1 MSQKKNVTRR
11 TFMSG
16 IATAIGVASLNPF
29 ELAAAQRGQRGG
41 AGAAAAAAPAA
52 PQSLS
57 AQQAAYDAKAKLANN
72 ENPHG
77 PSETVLKAMNDV
89 WKYSNRYGYPDGRV
103 RQAIAEA
110 HGVKPEQVLISAGSG
125 EILKLVDDVYL
136 QNHKIVVGPDPT
148 YGSVYQYTTN
158 SKATAIRIPLKK
170 DWTTDID
177 GMIKATKRHMRDV
190 GLVYLCNPN
199 NPTGNIVDKKDIARL
214 LNSIPEEIPV
224 LLDEAYHHFVDNPNY
239 EPSIK
244 YVLEGRRVIVA
255 RTFSKIAALAGMR
268 IGFAIA
274 PADMIA
280 EMSPFINSSSL
291 SALAKYGAVAALKD
305 SVFES
310 KMKSLN
316 KQLRDRTTSEL
327 HAYGYETIPS
337 DANFFMVNIKTDM
350 GPIQQKFDDKGVLVG
365 RRFSPMDTWLRI
377 SVGTDEEMKRFMTAF
392 KEIFPAGK
400 PATSAAAGGR

>member
-1 MSQKKNVTRR
+1 MPQKSNVTRR
-11 TFMSG
+11 RFMG
-16 IATAIGVASLNPF
+16 GLATALGVATLNPF
-29 ELAAAQRGQRGG
+29 ELAAQQRR
-41 AGAAAAAAPAA
+41 AGAAAAPAA
-52 PQSLS
+52 AKAP
-57 AQQAAYDAKAKLANN
+57 AVPYDSMAKLANN

-77 PSETVLKAMNDV
+77 PSEAVRKAMTDV
-89 WKYSNRYGYPDGRV
+89 WKYSNRYGYPDGGI

-110 HGVKPEQVLISAGSG
+110 HGVKPENVLISAGSG

-136 QNHKIVVGPDPT
+136 QSHKLVVGPEPT
-148 YGSVYQYTTN
+148 YQSVYQYTTN
-158 SKATAIRIPLKK
+158 SKATAIRIPLNK
-170 DWTTDID
+170 DYTTDVNGI
-177 GMIKATKRHMRDV
+177 IKATKLHSRDV

-199 NPTGNIVDKKDIARL
+199 NPTGNIVDKKEIAKL

-224 LLDEAYHHFVDNPNY
+224 LIDEAYHHFVDNPNY

-274 PADMIA
+274 PADMIQ

-291 SALAKYGAVAALKD
+291 NALVKYGALAALKD
-305 SVFES
+305 TAFEA
-310 KMKSLN
+310 KMKALN
-316 KQLRDRTTSEL
+316 KELRSRTTSEL
-327 HAYGYETIPS
+327 AAYGYETIPS

-350 GPIQQKFDDKGVLVG
+350 GPIQTKFADKGVLVG
-365 RRFSPMDTWLRI
+365 RRFPPMDQWLRI

-400 PATSAAAGGR
+400 PTSSSAGA